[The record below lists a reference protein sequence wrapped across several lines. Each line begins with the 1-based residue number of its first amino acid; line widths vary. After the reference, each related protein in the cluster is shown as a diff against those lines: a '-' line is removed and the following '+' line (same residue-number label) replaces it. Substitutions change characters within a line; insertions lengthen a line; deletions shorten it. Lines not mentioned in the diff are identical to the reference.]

1 MHLVLQCGLAR
12 VTLGCATSTR
22 RGLTPSNGST
32 SSRRRAKPHQRHG
45 RSRDRKDLGESADW
59 RYALV
64 DAVVR
69 EGDVDEPI
77 CDQPNR
83 GISAIG
89 LSAGRSAT
97 AEKSRGKIHCVSKF
111 PNDSI
116 SDATRT
122 IVWATIS
129 R

>member
-1 MHLVLQCGLAR
+1 MHLVLQSGLAR
-12 VTLGCATSTR
+12 VTLSCATSTR
-22 RGLTPSNGST
+22 RDLPHSNGST
-32 SSRRRAKPHQRHG
+32 SSRRRAKPQLRHG
-45 RSRDRKDLGESADW
+45 RSHDRKDLGEPADR
-59 RYALV
+59 RYTLV

-77 CDQPNR
+77 RDQSNR

-122 IVWATIS
+122 IV
-129 R
+129 